1 MAKQNGSRESLFL
14 KMKIDSGCPTVVRS
28 YVRPSYPIGR
38 FIVDSGQS
46 WTRMALLRWKML
58 MLQDTN
64 GPKNRSK
71 MTATSVN
78 IELYRNEAAE

>member
-1 MAKQNGSRESLFL
+1 
-14 KMKIDSGCPTVVRS
+14 
-28 YVRPSYPIGR
+28 
-38 FIVDSGQS
+38 
-46 WTRMALLRWKML
+46 MALLRWKML

-64 GPKNRSK
+64 GPKNKGK